1 MDDSTQ
7 PLSQPNQKK
16 NTMKLTQPIP
26 FPTNHHPTPQY
37 SLRQHPTWSQSPAQE
52 TSHNISLSQKSFG
65 TSPVLPSSPSSPNT
79 PSELSLKYSLA
90 MLVLSTLR
98 LSPLKTPTLLASPS
112 A

>member
-52 TSHNISLSQKSFG
+52 TSHNISAIDLAAVSVENSHIAGFSFG
-65 TSPVLPSSPSSPNT
+65 MMFGMGSAL
-79 PSELSLKYSLA
+79 E
-90 MLVLSTLR
+90 TLCG
-98 LSPLKTPTLLASPS
+98 
-112 A
+112 